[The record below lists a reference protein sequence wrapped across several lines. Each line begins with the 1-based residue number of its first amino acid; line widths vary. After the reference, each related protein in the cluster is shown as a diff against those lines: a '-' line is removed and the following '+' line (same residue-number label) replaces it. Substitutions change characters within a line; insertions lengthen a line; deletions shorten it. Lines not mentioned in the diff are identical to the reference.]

1 MNRVDLLKSAIKATT
16 VREDQFG
23 SPKDNLGVA
32 ADLWTQ
38 YLKQIPSG
46 EISALDV
53 SMMMVLFKVARI
65 ATGSLNSA
73 GEINPP
79 HEDTLRDIAGY
90 AAIAS
95 ELHH

>member
-1 MNRVDLLKSAIKATT
+1 MSRFDILETAIEATQS
-16 VREDQFG
+16 REVQFG
-23 SPKDNLGVA
+23 SPENNLGVA

-38 YLKQIPSG
+38 YLKQIPDG
-46 EISALDV
+46 KITAQDV
-53 SMMMVLFKVARI
+53 TMMMVLFKVARI

-90 AAIAS
+90 AAIAT